1 MISRFEQEAVAFT
14 KKKEGIK
21 PSVSRKIKLHNRT
34 LKVGYRD
41 IAIQVITPDFLKE
54 NISSSDYGQYLPK
67 QNRIEIQAQQQPL
80 DEVNT
85 VLHELLHVII
95 NDIGETQKGGV
106 LSDEETEEKF
116 IYNAANCLSHVFRD
130 NTWLLDYLQEQFKR
144 KGN

>member
-1 MISRFEQEAVAFT
+1 MVSKFEQEAIAFA

-41 IAIQVITPDFLKE
+41 IAIQVIKPDFLKE

-85 VLHELLHVII
+85 MLHELLHVII

-116 IYNAANCLSHVFRD
+116 IYNAANCLSQVFRD

>member
-1 MISRFEQEAVAFT
+1 MISKLEQEALAFV
-14 KKKEGIK
+14 KKKEGKK
-21 PSVSRKIKLHNRT
+21 PSVAKNIKLHNRT

-41 IAIQVITPDFLKE
+41 ISIHVVKPDFINE
-54 NISSSDYGQYLPK
+54 NIGSGDYGQFLPK

-106 LSDEETEEKF
+106 LADEETEEKF
-116 IYNAANCLSHVFRD
+116 IYNAANYLAQVFRD
-130 NTWLLDYLQEQFKR
+130 NRWLLDYLQAQFKAT
-144 KGN
+144 KL

>member
-1 MISRFEQEAVAFT
+1 MVSRFEQEAVAFT

-21 PSVSRKIKLHNRT
+21 PSVIKKIKLHNRT

-41 IAIQVITPDFLKE
+41 IAIQVIKPDFLKE

-116 IYNAANCLSHVFRD
+116 IYNAANYLSQVLRD
-130 NTWLLDYLQEQFKR
+130 NKWLLDYLQEQFKAT
-144 KGN
+144 KN